1 MSIFKVYPAKP
12 WVPSSASM
20 IKINQEYIYKP
31 RFKDTSYSWKDN
43 IQWSLSMVKVNGDF
57 LLNKLTF
64 LNNEL
69 ALEEL
74 LTFEDIRKISNPN
87 AISIQDPRVKDN
99 KIYEVFGK
107 SIILKKENFAYDIL
121 IENCFVYVPVFDY
134 PNSSTYPK
142 FPFYHPPGN
151 SLPFPELKF
160 DIDCKWHLT
169 LRHEIIKGSLR

>member
-1 MSIFKVYPAKP
+1 MSIFKAYPAKP
-12 WVPSSASM
+12 WVPPSASM

-31 RFKDTSYSWKDN
+31 GFKNTSYGWTDDIN
-43 IQWSLSMVKVNGDF
+43 WLLSIVKVNGDF
-57 LLNKLTF
+57 LLKKLTF

-107 SIILKKENFAYDIL
+107 SIILKK
-121 IENCFVYVPVFDY
+121 
-134 PNSSTYPK
+134 K
-142 FPFYHPPGN
+142 
-151 SLPFPELKF
+151 
-160 DIDCKWHLT
+160 T
-169 LRHEIIKGSLR
+169 LHTIY